1 MRIIQIKTNNKD
13 NNYPILIGSGIL
25 NVLPK
30 KIKSLCPKT
39 KKIALIIDKNVPRK
53 FIYKLRKVLKRYQV
67 FIYYFNSS
75 EKSKSLSS
83 INNLLEKLLK
93 NNINR
98 SDLIIGV
105 GGGILG
111 DVTGFLASILKRG
124 VNFINIPTTLLSQV
138 DSSIGGKTG
147 VNSKFGKNLIGS
159 FFQPKIVIID
169 VEFLDSLPNRE
180 IICGYAE
187 ILKHAVIKDKKFFNW
202 LKLNT
207 KKIFKKNKKY
217 LIYAINKS
225 CKIKLHFV
233 DKDLNEK
240 YLRMNLNYGHT
251 FAHAIEAKNSYSKK
265 INHGEAVLI
274 GMVLAAKLSYEKKLC
289 SQKTLSE
296 LIQIYKSNNLNFKL
310 NKYFKNKDISQ
321 ILNYMTNDKKNDDEK
336 INFILLKNIGK
347 TTTPGKYKFPVK
359 MVKKFLLK
367 TI

>member
-1 MRIIQIKTNNKD
+1 MRIVQIKTNNKD

-39 KKIALIIDKNVPRK
+39 KKIALVVDKNVPKK
-53 FIYKLRKVLKRYQV
+53 FTSKLKKTLKRYQV

-75 EKSKSLSS
+75 EKSKSLNS

-93 NNINR
+93 NNISR

-111 DVTGFLASILKRG
+111 DVSGFLASVLKRG

-138 DSSIGGKTG
+138 DSSVGGKTG

-159 FFQPKIVIID
+159 FYQPKIVIID
-169 VEFLDSLPNRE
+169 VEFLNSLPNRE
-180 IICGYAE
+180 IVCGYAE
-187 ILKHAVIKDKKFFNW
+187 ILKHAVINDKKFFYW

-207 KKIFKKNKKY
+207 KKIFDKNRKS

-225 CKIKLHFV
+225 CKIKLYFV
-233 DKDLNEK
+233 NKDLNEK
-240 YLRMNLNYGHT
+240 NLRMNLNFGHT
-251 FAHAIEAKNSYSKK
+251 FAHGIEAKNGYSKK

-274 GMVLAAKLSYEKKLC
+274 GMILATKLSYAKKLC
-289 SQKTLSE
+289 TQNTLNE
-296 LIQIYKSNNLNFKL
+296 LTEIYEKNNLNFKL
-310 NKYFKNKDISQ
+310 NKYFENKDISK
-321 ILNYMTNDKKNDDEK
+321 ILNFMINDKKNDDEK

-347 TTTPGKYKFPVK
+347 TTTPGKYKFPLK
-359 MVKKFLLK
+359 EVKKFLIK